1 MATVEY
7 RVPSRRIA
15 VLDGWRG
22 IALLLVLLEHVVTS
36 ITGSYPFSWT
46 QTGQHG
52 VTLFFVLSGF
62 LITARL
68 KEGNLDLKK
77 FYIRRFFRLMPVA
90 WAYLATVEVVGLL
103 LGHSWIS
110 LHELAACVFF
120 FRNYIGGQATVYAG
134 HFWSLSMEEQFYL
147 VWPLLLLLAGSR
159 RAAWIATA
167 GAFACAFFRL
177 ENWTHYNRLWES
189 FHTEVRAD
197 ALFTGCVLALIL
209 SGRSREPILRFAGRA
224 TLPALALL
232 LYCFYAFH
240 WLPPLMESVAFALLI
255 AATLSSPVSR
265 LRKVLESRVLVWVGS
280 VSYSVY
286 VWQQVFIMP
295 RWHGAAR
302 ILMYGLMPIF
312 ALASYYLIEKPCTRL
327 GQKLTPSETPSP
339 RNIADSRGL
348 LTSLAEI

>member
-1 MATVEY
+1 M
-7 RVPSRRIA
+7 PSRRIA

-22 IALLLVLLEHVVTS
+22 IALLLVLFEHVVTS
-36 ITGSYPFSWT
+36 FTGRYPFPWT

-68 KEGNLDLKK
+68 QEGSLDLKK
-77 FYIRRFFRLMPVA
+77 FYVRRFFRLMPVA
-90 WAYLATVEVVGLL
+90 WMYLAVVEIIGLL

-110 LHELAACVFF
+110 LHELAACLFF
-120 FRNYIGGQATVYAG
+120 FRNYIGPQTTFYAS

-147 VWPLLLLLAGSR
+147 VWPALLLLAGSR
-159 RAAWIATA
+159 RAAWVATL
-167 GAFACAFFRL
+167 GALACALFRL
-177 ENWTHYNRLWES
+177 ENWNQYNRLWES

-209 SGRSREPILRFAGRA
+209 AGKNRELVLWFARRA
-224 TLPALALL
+224 ALPALALL

-240 WLPPLMESVAFALLI
+240 WLPPLMESAAIALLI
-255 AATLSSPVSR
+255 TSTLSSQRNILGR
-265 LRKVLESRVLVWVGS
+265 LLESRFLVWVGS

-286 VWQQVFIMP
+286 VWQQIFIMP
-295 RWHGAAR
+295 PWNLAAR
-302 ILMYGLMPIF
+302 ILMYALMPVF

-327 GQKLTPSETPSP
+327 GHKLTRSAASLP
-339 RNIADSRGL
+339 RAIEHPPGILA
-348 LTSLAEI
+348 SLAET